1 MRKYLFVALSIVAG
15 TAAAQAPQPTVR
27 TEIVK
32 TLNQSFDKGDINNDG
47 FLTRSEVQTMT
58 AKGNQQLMQKLEQEF
73 AALDKDKNGQISLAE
88 FKTAAAA
95 KMAQIPEITLQKFD
109 ANKDGKVSAAEFKG
123 PVLAAFDR
131 ADTNKDG
138 RLSPEEK
145 KKAGGR

>member
-1 MRKYLFVALSIVAG
+1 
-15 TAAAQAPQPTVR
+15 
-27 TEIVK
+27 
-32 TLNQSFDKGDINNDG
+32 
-47 FLTRSEVQTMT
+47 MT

-73 AALDKDKNGQISLAE
+73 ALLDKDKNGQISLAE
-88 FKTAAAA
+88 FKAAAAA

-138 RLSPEEK
+138 KLSPEEK
-145 KKAGGR
+145 KKASGR